1 MVSWR
6 GAHSILQHETNTSL
20 SSLDETSFSVC
31 AVQHCVKVPAQV
43 WSSTASFSRV
53 HAAWAKARKLSASSS
68 TLYPIHIRGQVKKIK
83 VSQKLSHTFLY
94 IPPAKGVTTHGLLHQ
109 DWWAEGAKDHQSSI
123 FFSKTCSTRRYWEG
137 YQKPCRKHF
146 CVICSQRNLALYH
159 FRPPFKK
166 SQTKT
171 KKLIWLCFFLLKYF
185 FPVPLDI
192 LISYINTLSIS
203 SL

>member
-1 MVSWR
+1 LVESPHHR
-6 GAHSILQHETNTSL
+6 KI
-20 SSLDETSFSVC
+20 SSLNYDYYLSGGARQILNAFPEHISINSDRMKPLVENIHKKLSPDKFVSCTL
-31 AVQHCVKVPAQV
+31 AVDNLWIQKKLCRPFPPGYPPI
-43 WSSTASFSRV
+43 FSR
-53 HAAWAKARKLSASSS
+53 
-68 TLYPIHIRGQVKKIK
+68 
-83 VSQKLSHTFLY
+83 
-94 IPPAKGVTTHGLLHQ
+94 
-109 DWWAEGAKDHQSSI
+109 
-123 FFSKTCSTRRYWEG
+123 TCSTRRYWER
-137 YQKPCRKHF
+137 YQKPCRKPF